1 MKRLFPIL
9 AGLALF
15 AVTNLAAAQAYP
27 NKPIRIILGFPAG
40 SSSDTILR
48 SMTPRM
54 QSELGQSI
62 IIDAR
67 PGAASVP
74 AMQAIKT
81 QAPDGYSLINLTST
95 VAVISAQANPPYD
108 IRKDLTMIGETVA
121 LPMYLAVNIEKM
133 PVKTLAELIS
143 YIKANPGK
151 LNFSSYG
158 VGSLAHLSLELLSQR
173 LNLSVLHVPYKG
185 SADNARAVAAGDS
198 HATFDVSTVL
208 FPQVE
213 GGRIRI
219 IAVSSENTWP
229 TSPQYPGMKAAG
241 VPDFNAV
248 IWNGLAGPAG
258 MPMDVVR
265 KINAAIN
272 AAQKDPL
279 AIDFARKNALQA
291 VPSTPEE
298 FTQTTRK
305 DVETWAAVIK
315 AGNIT
320 FN

>member
-9 AGLALF
+9 TGLALSV
-15 AVTNLAAAQAYP
+15 VTQLAAAQAYP

>member
-1 MKRLFPIL
+1 MKRLLPIL

-15 AVTNLAAAQAYP
+15 SVTHLAAAQAYP

-219 IAVSSENTWP
+219 IAVSSENTWA
-229 TSPQYPGMKAAG
+229 TTPQYPGMKAAG

-248 IWNGLAGPAG
+248 IWNGIAGPAG
-258 MPMDVVR
+258 LPMDVVR
-265 KINAAIN
+265 KVNAAIN

>member
-1 MKRLFPIL
+1 MKRLLPVI
-9 AGLALF
+9 AAVALS
-15 AVTNLAAAQAYP
+15 AVTHLAAAQAYP
-27 NKPIRIILGFPAG
+27 NKPIRIILGFPSG

-54 QSELGQSI
+54 QSELGQPI
-62 IIDAR
+62 IIEAR

-95 VAVISAQANPPYD
+95 VAVISAQPNPPYD
-108 IRKDLTMIGETVA
+108 IRKDLTMIGATVA
-121 LPMYLAVNIEKM
+121 LPLYLAVNIEKM

-185 SADNARAVAAGDS
+185 SADNARAVAAGDA

-219 IAVSSENTWP
+219 IAVSSENAWP

-241 VPDFNAV
+241 VPDFDAV
-248 IWNGLAGPAG
+248 IWNGIAGPAG
-258 MPMDVVR
+258 LPADVVR
-265 KINAAIN
+265 KVNAAIN

-279 AIDFARKNALQA
+279 AIDFAKKNALQA

-298 FTQTTRK
+298 FTQTTRR

-315 AGNIT
+315 KGNIT

>member
-1 MKRLFPIL
+1 MTKRFLPII
-9 AGLALF
+9 AGLVLS
-15 AVTNLAAAQAYP
+15 AVTHLASAQAYP

-48 SMTPRM
+48 SMTPRL
-54 QSELGQSI
+54 QSELGQPI
-62 IIDAR
+62 IIEAH
-67 PGAASVP
+67 PGALSAP
-74 AMQAIKT
+74 AMQVIKAA
-81 QAPDGYSLINLTST
+81 APDGYSLINLTST
-95 VAVISAQANPPYD
+95 VAVVSAQPNPPYD

-121 LPMYLAVNIEKM
+121 LPMYLAVNDKL
-133 PVKTLAELIS
+133 PVKTVAELIS

-185 SADNARAVAAGDS
+185 SADNARAIAAGDS
-198 HATFDVSTVL
+198 NATFDVSTVL
-208 FPQVE
+208 FPQVA

-219 IAVSSENTWP
+219 LASSSENAWP

-248 IWNGLAGPAG
+248 IWNGIAGPVGIPA
-258 MPMDVVR
+258 DVVR
-265 KINAAIN
+265 KVNAAIN

-279 AIDFARKNALQA
+279 AIDFAKKNALQA

-305 DVETWAAVIK
+305 DVETWATVIK
-315 AGNIT
+315 NGNIT

>member
-1 MKRLFPIL
+1 MKRLLSML
-9 AGLALF
+9 AGTALF
-15 AVTNLAAAQAYP
+15 AVTHLAAAQAYP

-54 QSELGQSI
+54 QTELGQSI

-121 LPMYLAVNIEKM
+121 LPLYLAVNIEKM
-133 PVKTLAELIS
+133 PVKTFAELIS

-185 SADNARAVAAGDS
+185 SADNARAVAAGDA

-219 IAVSSENTWP
+219 LAVSSENTWP

-241 VPDFNAV
+241 VSDFNAV
-248 IWNGLAGPAG
+248 IWNGIAGPAG

>member
-9 AGLALF
+9 TGLALSV
-15 AVTNLAAAQAYP
+15 VTQLAAAQADP

>member
-1 MKRLFPIL
+1 MKRLLPIL

-15 AVTNLAAAQAYP
+15 SVAHLAAAQAYP
-27 NKPIRIILGFPAG
+27 SKPIRIILGFPAG

-219 IAVSSENTWP
+219 IAVSSENTWA
-229 TSPQYPGMKAAG
+229 TTPQYPGMKAAG

-248 IWNGLAGPAG
+248 IWNGIAGPAG
-258 MPMDVVR
+258 LPMDVVR
-265 KINAAIN
+265 KVNAAIN

-315 AGNIT
+315 AGNIS

>member
-1 MKRLFPIL
+1 MKRLLPIL

-15 AVTNLAAAQAYP
+15 SVTHLAAAQAYP

-54 QSELGQSI
+54 QTELGQSI

-219 IAVSSENTWP
+219 IAVSSENTWA
-229 TSPQYPGMKAAG
+229 TTPQYPGMKAAG

-248 IWNGLAGPAG
+248 IWNGIAGPAG
-258 MPMDVVR
+258 LPMDVVR
-265 KINAAIN
+265 KVNAAIN

-315 AGNIT
+315 AGNIS

>member
-1 MKRLFPIL
+1 MKRLLPIL

-15 AVTNLAAAQAYP
+15 SVTHLAAAQAYP

-54 QSELGQSI
+54 QTELGQSI

-219 IAVSSENTWP
+219 IAVSSENTWA
-229 TSPQYPGMKAAG
+229 TTPQYPGMKAAG

-248 IWNGLAGPAG
+248 IWNGIAGPAG
-258 MPMDVVR
+258 LPMDVVR
-265 KINAAIN
+265 KVNAAIN

>member
-1 MKRLFPIL
+1 
-9 AGLALF
+9 
-15 AVTNLAAAQAYP
+15 
-27 NKPIRIILGFPAG
+27 
-40 SSSDTILR
+40 
-48 SMTPRM
+48 
-54 QSELGQSI
+54 
-62 IIDAR
+62 
-67 PGAASVP
+67 
-74 AMQAIKT
+74 
-81 QAPDGYSLINLTST
+81 
-95 VAVISAQANPPYD
+95 
-108 IRKDLTMIGETVA
+108 
-121 LPMYLAVNIEKM
+121 
-133 PVKTLAELIS
+133 
-143 YIKANPGK
+143 
-151 LNFSSYG
+151 
-158 VGSLAHLSLELLSQR
+158 LLSQR

>member
-1 MKRLFPIL
+1 MKRLLPIL

-15 AVTNLAAAQAYP
+15 SVTHLAAAQAYP

-54 QSELGQSI
+54 QTELGQSI

-219 IAVSSENTWP
+219 IAVSSENTWA
-229 TSPQYPGMKAAG
+229 TTPQYPGMKAAG

-248 IWNGLAGPAG
+248 IWNGIAGPAG
-258 MPMDVVR
+258 LPTDVVR
-265 KINAAIN
+265 KVNAAIN

-315 AGNIT
+315 AGNIS

>member
-1 MKRLFPIL
+1 MKRILPII
-9 AGLALF
+9 AGLALS
-15 AVTNLAAAQAYP
+15 AVTHLAAAQAYP

-95 VAVISAQANPPYD
+95 VAVISAQSNPPYD

-229 TSPQYPGMKAAG
+229 TTPQYPGMKAAG

-279 AIDFARKNALQA
+279 AIEFARKNALQA

>member
-1 MKRLFPIL
+1 MKRLLPIL

-15 AVTNLAAAQAYP
+15 SVTHLAAAQAYP

-198 HATFDVSTVL
+198 HAAFDVSTVL

-219 IAVSSENTWP
+219 IAVSSENTWA
-229 TSPQYPGMKAAG
+229 TTPQYPGMKAAG

-248 IWNGLAGPAG
+248 IWNGIAGPAG
-258 MPMDVVR
+258 LPMDVVR
-265 KINAAIN
+265 KVNAAIN

>member
-1 MKRLFPIL
+1 MKRLIPIL
-9 AGLALF
+9 AGLALST
-15 AVTNLAAAQAYP
+15 VSYLAAAQAYP
-27 NKPIRIILGFPAG
+27 NKPIRIILGFPSG

-54 QSELGQSI
+54 QAELGQPI
-62 IIDAR
+62 IIEAR

-121 LPMYLAVNIEKM
+121 LPLYLAVNVEKM
-133 PVKTLAELIS
+133 PVKSFAELIS

-158 VGSLAHLSLELLSQR
+158 IGSLAHLSLELLSQR

-185 SADNARAVAAGDS
+185 SADNARAVAAGDA

-213 GGRIRI
+213 AGRIRI
-219 IAVSSENTWP
+219 LAVSSENAWP

-248 IWNGLAGPAG
+248 IWNGIAGPAG
-258 MPMDVVR
+258 LPMDVVR
-265 KINAAIN
+265 KVNAAIN